1 MDDSA
6 DNHYTEECQQTQE
19 SQAAAERDCDSE
31 QQEQV
36 HGQCVCLWLRR
47 PPNSSQ
53 PRRSD
58 NAVQKISELGA
69 MSNARQNIDRMACR
83 FVIPSLP

>member
-36 HGQCVCLWLRR
+36 HGQMRLSLAS
-47 PPNSSQ
+47 PPT
-53 PRRSD
+53 
-58 NAVQKISELGA
+58 
-69 MSNARQNIDRMACR
+69 
-83 FVIPSLP
+83 

>member
-6 DNHYTEECQQTQE
+6 DNHHTEECQQTQE

-31 QQEQV
+31 EQEQV
-36 HGQCVCLWLRR
+36 HGRMCLSLAS
-47 PPNSSQ
+47 PPNSSP
-53 PRRSD
+53 PRHSD

-69 MSNARQNIDRMACR
+69 MQMHGGISTEWLAA
-83 FVIPSLP
+83 L